1 MGGLPHQMAGIR
13 KCGEG
18 KRRDQMEFL
27 EAVSVFPGRNY
38 RFFHSASDAGI
49 GGRRVFLHCGI
60 FDDSIHYCQE
70 ADVWRPGIG
79 LALSG
84 LHYPDDQRRTVF
96 LYGYTGAVSGQ
107 NLYGGEE
114 TAYLSGEG
122 EAVVKSLNKFLAG
135 RGLSQFL
142 YIW

>member
-1 MGGLPHQMAGIR
+1 
-13 KCGEG
+13 
-18 KRRDQMEFL
+18 MEFL
-27 EAVSVFPGRNY
+27 EAVSILSGRY
-38 RFFHSASDAGI
+38 CRIFHGSADACLGDRSIFLRAGFSDDCLYYCAQAHV
-49 GGRRVFLHCGI
+49 RR
-60 FDDSIHYCQE
+60 S
-70 ADVWRPGIG
+70 GIG
-79 LALSG
+79 LAVPGMHHS
-84 LHYPDDQRRTVF
+84 DDQRRTVF